1 MALTT
6 ALFVAAVAC
15 FYNQHFNKN
24 ALLRYLARH
33 KSEIENKQLDDVQ
46 EAHCRR
52 IVTLRHLHHD
62 EIRLLQGSLN
72 TVSANFDR
80 LNNEFSWMST
90 MYQDQMRMAQ
100 EQEDRLH
107 YLESKL
113 QEAGQRTPMARQ
125 PFSAPPSR
133 IHFANPPRRSRSV
146 IRSPASGVPSPL
158 AQVSI
163 CPPPNLR
170 Q

>member
-6 ALFVAAVAC
+6 ALFVAAVAF
-15 FYNQHFNKN
+15 FYYQHSNKN
-24 ALLRYLARH
+24 ALLRYLAH
-33 KSEIENKQLDDVQ
+33 HETEIENKQLDDLQ

-52 IVTLRHLHHD
+52 VMTIKHLHHD
-62 EIRLLQGSLN
+62 EIHLLQGSLN

-80 LNNEFSWMST
+80 LNSEFSWMSNL
-90 MYQDQMRMAQ
+90 YQDQMRMAQ

-107 YLESKL
+107 YLESKF
-113 QEAGQRTPMARQ
+113 QEAGQRTPVTRQ

-133 IHFANPPRRSRSV
+133 IQFANPPRRARSAM
-146 IRSPASGVPSPL
+146 RSPATGVPSPL
-158 AQVSI
+158 AQVGI
-163 CPPPNLR
+163 CLPLTLR